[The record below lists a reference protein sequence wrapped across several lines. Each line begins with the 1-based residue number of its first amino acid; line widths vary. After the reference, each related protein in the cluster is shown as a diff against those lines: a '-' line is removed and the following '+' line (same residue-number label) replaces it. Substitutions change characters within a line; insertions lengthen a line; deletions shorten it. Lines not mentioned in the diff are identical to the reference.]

1 MNKKEVNELK
11 RRYTKDGCSVSQIAG
26 CYVDSTKDKILTFDE
41 PFLSLPEEEFF
52 KYLEIIKKCLSGTVG
67 NNLLTLDFPTEIEM
81 QKDSFHQA
89 LQALRDSALKDE
101 NILNAVYDRIIE
113 TYDYPSNYLILFFC
127 DAYDVPM
134 KTTDDLG
141 LGDSEDVYNYLICA
155 ICPVNL
161 DKPTLSYHK
170 DENKIAPK
178 DREWVVSVPDSAFLF
193 PAFTDRAADI
203 HHVLVYTKTVK
214 EPHREFWENGLACPG
229 KYTAKQKQT
238 AFNNIIENRVGE
250 NNDNLDDIK
259 VNVQENI
266 NSLIERD
273 EEINKGNP
281 DQEDFIIPDEKMKEV
296 LTDSGV
302 SEDRSDKIVEDYKE
316 FFSDDKPLAE
326 DLIDSRIMKDHELRE
341 EKNELKEQVH
351 ELQEKLKNA
360 GVSEEN
366 DDTDVDLYVKIR
378 PDMADSI
385 DTSFVNGVSCL
396 VIPIGDMKHA
406 TINGEVTEL

>member
-67 NNLLTLDFPTEIEM
+67 NNLLTLDFPTEIVM

-113 TYDYPSNYLILFFC
+113 TYDYPSNYLILFFY

-134 KTTDDLG
+134 KTTDDIG

-178 DREWVVSVPDSAFLF
+178 DR
-193 PAFTDRAADI
+193 
-203 HHVLVYTKTVK
+203 
-214 EPHREFWENGLACPG
+214 
-229 KYTAKQKQT
+229 
-238 AFNNIIENRVGE
+238 
-250 NNDNLDDIK
+250 
-259 VNVQENI
+259 
-266 NSLIERD
+266 
-273 EEINKGNP
+273 
-281 DQEDFIIPDEKMKEV
+281 
-296 LTDSGV
+296 
-302 SEDRSDKIVEDYKE
+302 
-316 FFSDDKPLAE
+316 
-326 DLIDSRIMKDHELRE
+326 
-341 EKNELKEQVH
+341 
-351 ELQEKLKNA
+351 
-360 GVSEEN
+360 
-366 DDTDVDLYVKIR
+366 
-378 PDMADSI
+378 
-385 DTSFVNGVSCL
+385 
-396 VIPIGDMKHA
+396 
-406 TINGEVTEL
+406 